1 MWTDVPPEFATATR
15 RQPERVGWLEG
26 LPRLVGELLEQWQL
40 SPEAGVAHGQNAVVV
55 PVRTRAGEAAALKV
69 GWPHRE
75 AVHEHLALRA
85 WAGEGAVRLLRADPR
100 RGALLLERADP
111 GADLHQLEVVQA
123 CEVVAGLYARLHR
136 PPLPQLDRLSAEA
149 ARWAEELQALRG
161 TPLAPR
167 RFVDQAARLAADF
180 AADPGTDAALLHGD
194 LHYANVL
201 AAGREPWLVIDPHPL
216 AGDPA
221 FEVAPLLR
229 NRWAGAAT
237 SDDLRGALLD
247 RLYAVVDT
255 AGLDED
261 RVRDWVVVREMVNV
275 LWASRE
281 PGLDR
286 ELVTR
291 STTVVKAVQR

>member
-1 MWTDVPPEFATATR
+1 MPPEFAAETR
-15 RQPERVGWLEG
+15 RRPERDRWLDG
-26 LPRLVGELLEQWQL
+26 LPRLVADLLEQWQL
-40 SPEAGVAHGQNAVVV
+40 RVGPGTAYGQNAVVLH
-55 PVRTRAGEAAALKV
+55 VRTRDGERAALKV

-75 AVHEHLALRA
+75 STHEHLALRA
-85 WAGEGAVRLLRADPR
+85 WAGTGAVRLLRADPH
-100 RGALLLERADP
+100 RGALLLERAEP
-111 GADLHQLEVVQA
+111 GHDLHALDPVEA
-123 CEVVAGLYARLHR
+123 CQVVAGLYAALHR
-136 PPLPQLDRLSAEA
+136 PPLPQLDRLSGEA
-149 ARWAEELQALRG
+149 ARWSEELGALRG
-161 TPLAPR
+161 SALAPR
-167 RFVDQAARLAADF
+167 RFVDQASRLAADF

-201 AAGREPWLVIDPHPL
+201 AADREPWLVIDPHPL

-229 NRWAGAAT
+229 NRWDEAAG

-255 AGLDED
+255 AELDED

-281 PGLDR
+281 VQPDR
-286 ELVTR
+286 ELITR
-291 STTVVKAVQR
+291 STTIVKAVQR